1 MSEILC
7 RQDEAVAL
15 VTLNRPQKYN
25 ALSAG
30 MFDGLLS
37 TLKQLDK
44 QPDVRAIVL
53 LGGPRAFSAGADTG
67 TLAAASAIELWRS
80 GFSEKWDQIA
90 TLEKP
95 LIAAVSGY
103 ALGGG
108 LELALLCDII
118 IADSSAQFGL
128 PESHIGIIPGAGG
141 TQRLVRA
148 VGKSLAMEMLLAG
161 RRIDAQEARQAG
173 LISQITEP
181 DELELRAL
189 ALAKQIAKAAPLAA
203 VMIKKAVTASYEMPL
218 SAGVAYERTL
228 SALIADSEDRASGL
242 AAFSNKQTPTFRG
255 R

>member
-7 RQDEAVAL
+7 QIDESVAL

-25 ALSAG
+25 ALTAG
-30 MFDGLLS
+30 MLDALLQ
-37 TLKQLDK
+37 TLRQLDA
-44 QPDVRAIVL
+44 QPEVRAIVL
-53 LGGPRAFSAGADTG
+53 MGSPRAFSAGADTG
-67 TLAAASAIELWRS
+67 TLAQASATELWHS

-90 TLEKP
+90 TIEKP

-108 LELALLCDII
+108 LELALLCDIV
-118 IADSSAQFGL
+118 IADTRAQFGL

-161 RRIDAQEARQAG
+161 RRLSGEEARQAG
-173 LISQITEP
+173 LISQLTAPEA
-181 DELELRAL
+181 LESSAL
-189 ALAKQIAKAAPLAA
+189 TLAKQIARAAPLAA
-203 VMIKKAVTASYEMPL
+203 MMIKKAVAASFEMPL
-218 SAGVAYERTL
+218 SAGVAYERAL
-228 SALIADSEDRASGL
+228 SALIADSEDRATGL
-242 AAFSNKQTPTFRG
+242 AAFNNKQTPRFQG